1 MEEFFALITSNHTFN
16 VAFISWFTAQLLKMI
31 IVLITEKRI
40 DIRKMLASGGMP
52 SSHSAF
58 VVALAVSIGK
68 ICGIASTQFA
78 LALGFACIVM
88 YDAAV
93 IRRAAGEQA
102 KILNKMMDDW
112 ENKEPNFVKKE
123 LKELLGHT
131 PLQVFAGAA
140 LGFLFA
146 FFIY

>member
-1 MEEFFALITSNHTFN
+1 MKDFFLLIVSNQTFN
-16 VAFISWFTAQLLKMI
+16 VAFISWFIAQLIKV
-31 IVLITEKRI
+31 IVVLVTEKRL
-40 DIRKMLASGGMP
+40 DIRKILDSGGMP

-68 ICGIASTQFA
+68 IGGIESTQFA

-88 YDAAV
+88 YDAAG

-102 KILNKMMDDW
+102 KILNQMMESW
-112 ENKEPNFVKKE
+112 ENSDPDFVEKE

-131 PLQVFAGAA
+131 PLQVFAGAV
-140 LGFLFA
+140 LGFLISFFA
-146 FFIY
+146 Y

>member
-1 MEEFFALITSNHTFN
+1 MKEFFLMIVSNHTFN
-16 VAFISWFTAQLLKMI
+16 VAFISWFTAQLIKVI
-31 IVLITEKRI
+31 VVLITEKKL
-40 DIRKMLASGGMP
+40 DIRKILDSGGIP

-58 VVALAVSIGK
+58 VVAMAISIAK

-88 YDAAV
+88 YDAAG

-102 KILNKMMDDW
+102 KILNQMMESW
-112 ENKEPNFVKKE
+112 ENTDPKFVQKE

-131 PLQVFAGAA
+131 PIQVFAGAV
-140 LGFLFA
+140 LGFLISFFA
-146 FFIY
+146 Y